1 MKESKKNQKNQTI
14 QTPRKKKKRKKK
26 RYLLKICILIAIAVG
41 MYYFLTS
48 GFFDIQKIKV
58 QENAYYTAEQIISM
72 SKIKSGKNL
81 FKTSMKEAENR
92 MRKDPYIKNVKVS
105 RRLPATVVISVEE
118 REEYAAVPYGNS
130 YLLMDE
136 DGLVL
141 RKTDTAP
148 TLPLLMG
155 MTVKKM
161 DPGFPLEVEENSVLT
176 DTLKMLS
183 AMEENEIYF
192 KKIDISKVII
202 KAYIYDSLYCE
213 GTPENIREN
222 MGNLKNVL
230 YKLYT
235 QGIERGVVK
244 MGSKGYFSF
253 SPEIE

>member
-1 MKESKKNQKNQTI
+1 MKENLKNSNVKK
-14 QTPRKKKKRKKK
+14 PRKKKKRKKK
-26 RYLLKICILIAIAVG
+26 RYLLKTLILFVIIIG

-48 GFFDIQKIKV
+48 SLFDIQKIKV
-58 QENAYYTAEQIISM
+58 KENNYYTAEQIISL
-72 SKIKSGKNL
+72 SKIKTGKNI
-81 FKTSMKEAENR
+81 FKTSLGNASDR
-92 MRKDPYIKNVKVS
+92 VRKDPYIKNIKIS
-105 RRLPATVVISVEE
+105 RSLPSTVVIKVEE
-118 REEYAAVPYGNS
+118 RKEYAALPYGEA

-136 DGLVL
+136 DGLIL
-141 RKTDTAP
+141 RKTETAP
-148 TLPLLMG
+148 ALPLLMG

-192 KKIDISKVII
+192 KKIDISKVVI
-202 KAYIYDSLYCE
+202 KAYIYDYLYCE

-222 MGNLKNVL
+222 MDALKSVL

-235 QGIERGVVK
+235 QGIERGVIK
-244 MGSKGYFSF
+244 MGSDGYFSF

>member
-1 MKESKKNQKNQTI
+1 MVQNI
-14 QTPRKKKKRKKK
+14 RKRKKRKKK
-26 RYLLKICILIAIAVG
+26 RYLLKLCIFIIVVVG
-41 MYYFLTS
+41 FYYFLTS
-48 GFFDIQKIKV
+48 SFFDIQKIKV
-58 QENAYYTAEQIISM
+58 QDNAYYTAEQIISM
-72 SKIKSGKNL
+72 SKIKPGINM
-81 FKTSMKEAENR
+81 FETSMDDVKNR
-92 MRKDPYIKNVKVS
+92 MRKDAYIKNVTVS
-105 RRLPATVVISVEE
+105 RRLPGTVVITVEE
-118 REEYAAVPYGNS
+118 RKEYAAVPYGEA
-130 YLLMDE
+130 YLLIDE

-141 RKTDTAP
+141 RKTDVTP

-161 DPGFPLEVEENSVLT
+161 DTGLPLEVEETAILT

-213 GTPENIREN
+213 GTPQNICEN
-222 MGNLKNVL
+222 MGDLKSVL

-244 MGSKGYFSF
+244 MGSEGYFSF

>member
-1 MKESKKNQKNQTI
+1 MKEKKITNVKK
-14 QTPRKKKKRKKK
+14 PRKKKKRKKK
-26 RYLLKICILIAIAVG
+26 RYLLKTFIFFVIMIG

-48 GFFDIQKIKV
+48 SFFDIQKISVK
-58 QENAYYTAEQIISM
+58 ENNYYTAEQIIRL
-72 SKIKSGKNL
+72 SKIKVGKNI
-81 FKTSMKEAENR
+81 FKTSMGNAAGR
-92 MRKDPYIKNVKVS
+92 MRKDPYMKNVKIS
-105 RRLPATVVISVEE
+105 RRLPSTIVITVEE
-118 REEYAAVPYGNS
+118 RKEYAVVPYGEE

-136 DGLVL
+136 DGMAL
-141 RKTDTAP
+141 RKTDVAP

-161 DPGFPLEVEENSVLT
+161 DPGYPLEVEENSVLT

-192 KKIDISKVII
+192 KKIDISKVVI
-202 KAYIYDSLYCE
+202 KAYIYDYLYCE

-222 MGNLKNVL
+222 MDKLKSVL

-235 QGIERGVVK
+235 QGIERGVIK
-244 MGSKGYFSF
+244 MGSDGYFSF

>member
-1 MKESKKNQKNQTI
+1 MKESKKSQNVQK
-14 QTPRKKKKRKKK
+14 PRKKKKRKKK
-26 RYLLKICILIAIAVG
+26 RYLLKILIFFVIIIG
-41 MYYFLTS
+41 IYYLLTS
-48 GFFDIQKIKV
+48 SFFDIQKIKV
-58 QENAYYTAEQIISM
+58 KENEYYTAEQIISM
-72 SKIKSGKNL
+72 SKIKTGKNI
-81 FKTSMKEAENR
+81 FETSMKDAKNR
-92 MRKDPYIKNVKVS
+92 MRKDPYMKNIKIS
-105 RRLPATVVISVEE
+105 RSLPGTVVITVEE
-118 REEYAAVPYGNS
+118 RKEYAAVPYGEE

-141 RKTDTAP
+141 RKTDVAP

-183 AMEENEIYF
+183 AMEEHEIYF
-192 KKIDISKVII
+192 KKIDISKVVI
-202 KAYIYDSLYCE
+202 KAYIYDYLYCE

-222 MGNLKNVL
+222 MDDLKSVL

-235 QGIERGVVK
+235 QGIERGVIK
-244 MGSKGYFSF
+244 MGSEGYFSF